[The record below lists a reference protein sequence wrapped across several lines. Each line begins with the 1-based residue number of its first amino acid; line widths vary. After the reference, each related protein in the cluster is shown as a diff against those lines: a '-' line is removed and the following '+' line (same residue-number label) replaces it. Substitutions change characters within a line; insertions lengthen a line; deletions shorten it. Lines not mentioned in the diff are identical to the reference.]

1 MKTLTLIFLLA
12 LGGCST
18 IDYRDRPWDPKGGG
32 QLFEQIPNWD
42 RESVRVP
49 CGRVDRK
56 C

>member
-1 MKTLTLIFLLA
+1 MKTLLA
-12 LGGCST
+12 LITVALAGCST
-18 IDYRDRPWDPKGGG
+18 IDYRDRPWDPKNGG

-42 RESVRVP
+42 RESVRAP